1 MEPGFIVF
9 VTLTVLASMEVV
21 SGSELEDQKL
31 ILEDQ
36 KLILEVYPSDVLK
49 GLENVGLNF
58 SIQGPI
64 L

>member
-1 MEPGFIVF
+1 
-9 VTLTVLASMEVV
+9 MEVV

-49 GLENVGLNF
+49 GLENVGINF